1 MKKIYSVITGTGSFV
16 PEKKVKNSD
25 FLSHEFYDS
34 SGVKLPTPNQEIVNK
49 FLEITTIS
57 ERRHIDDEHTTSDL
71 GFFAAQKA
79 IDDAGI
85 DKEELDYIIF
95 AHNFGDT
102 YPGNNR
108 IDICPS
114 LAARVK
120 QKLGIKNPNAVS
132 YDVLFG
138 CPDRKSVV

>member
-34 SGVKLPTPNQEIVNK
+34 SGVKLPNPNQEIVDK

-57 ERRHIDDEHTTSDL
+57 ERRHVDDEHTTSDL

-79 IDDAGI
+79 
-85 DKEELDYIIF
+85 L
-95 AHNFGDT
+95 
-102 YPGNNR
+102 
-108 IDICPS
+108 
-114 LAARVK
+114 
-120 QKLGIKNPNAVS
+120 
-132 YDVLFG
+132 
-138 CPDRKSVV
+138 